1 MPPALGDDEHD
12 TVRSLRLNSGDVS
25 FSGMLESLDEEQ
37 TARTCW
43 DIMYGGG
50 GATAS
55 TGEQRTG
62 NVVVRSS
69 CLLSVDDTWWSDG
82 ASVQMAPLVEQAV
95 LVQAYAQLQKAGSS
109 SLTPFHHAA
118 AMYVDMQRLCG
129 GVSMPNFNDCL
140 LHALLVVFTL
150 VSLETR
156 PERPPPAYN
165 RDLVT
170 APLRKAFTIVTSCN
184 LPSGGLFALQDL
196 VVARLS
202 PTVRLDITFYDAG
215 PYIETVVKRV

>member
-62 NVVVRSS
+62 NVV
-69 CLLSVDDTWWSDG
+69 
-82 ASVQMAPLVEQAV
+82 MAPLVEQAV